1 MQKLD
6 EFIDR
11 VKTLPPA
18 PRILVQL
25 LVLLQQDNVDTD
37 RIVKLITFDPVLTAK
52 VLQRCNSAAIGLAQR
67 VRDIAH
73 AVIIVGN
80 SEIYRLAASAAAETT
95 LGEAQRGY
103 GIGTGGLWQH
113 SVVASVG
120 ARLLALRVG
129 GDENLA
135 FTAAL
140 LHDIGKLVLS
150 TALEEQYGIVEVAT
164 TESEQSLIE
173 IEKILLGVEH
183 SEIGGRLLQ
192 RWSFPPDLVEAVWH
206 HHNPVKSVHY
216 QELAACIHT
225 GDAVAHALGHGYQK
239 KPVEPRPEALRLL
252 TITEEDFRQVVSQT
266 EASLKNLKWF
276 QQKSDPR

>member
-6 EFIDR
+6 DYIDR

-25 LVLLQQDNVDTD
+25 LVLLQEDNIDTD

-52 VLQRCNSAAIGLAQR
+52 VLQRCNSAAVGLAQR

-73 AVIIVGN
+73 AVIIVGHN
-80 SEIYRLAASAAAETT
+80 EIYRLAASAVAETT

-103 GIGTGGLWQH
+103 GIAAGGLWQH
-113 SVVASVG
+113 SVVASVA
-120 ARLLALRVG
+120 ARLIALRVG

-135 FTAAL
+135 FTATI

-150 TALEEQYGIVEVAT
+150 SALEEQYGVVEVAT
-164 TESEQSLIE
+164 TQSEQSLVE

-183 SEIGGRLLQ
+183 SEVGGRLLQ
-192 RWSFPPDLVEAVWH
+192 RWSFPEDLVDSIWH
-206 HHNPVKSVHY
+206 HHDPAQSAQY
-216 QELAACIHT
+216 RELSACIHT
-225 GDAVAHALGHGYQK
+225 GDAVAHALGHGYQAR
-239 KPVEPRPEALRLL
+239 PVQPRPEALEML
-252 TITEEDFRQVVSQT
+252 TLTQEDFQQVVTQT
-266 EASLKNLKWF
+266 ETSLRNLKWF
-276 QQKSDPR
+276 KDTTKRK